1 MLKPNDYIPEREKD
15 GSPVSGKI
23 DAIIPRVMQEILQ
36 SRDEVGEDIQL
47 TDVGL
52 PVVSITGSDRKVEMS
67 AENANDLVVVHCRF
81 TSDAPARMNLSP
93 TTYLWDQILNHR
105 SRLLYAHGMAIDPDE
120 MQIAADE
127 VIRFTLIFAPLP
139 PRCQSFWFWENT
151 YEPFS
156 FHAVEIQ
163 RTRNDVY
170 EIELETAPI

>member
-1 MLKPNDYIPEREKD
+1 MLKPNDYIPEREED

-36 SRDEVGEDIQL
+36 SQDEIREDIEL
-47 TDVGL
+47 TDVGP
-52 PVVSITGSDRKVEMS
+52 PVVSITDSDRKVEMS

-81 TSDAPARMNLSP
+81 TSDVPARMNLSS
-93 TTYLWDQILNHR
+93 TTYLWDQILNHQ

-120 MQIAADE
+120 MHIPADE

-139 PRCQSFWFWENT
+139 TRCQVFWLWEET

-156 FHAVEIQ
+156 FHAVDIQ
-163 RTRNDVY
+163 RTKNDVY